1 MARQNDNVLDVHA
14 QKYIQSV
21 MAEELRKRGFV
32 SKDGMDLHWYRMVN
46 DTVLQTVFFYTQ
58 WKAMPIFMGI
68 AYASCP
74 LFIAPEYPKGLYLSS
89 MLRSREALNPG
100 RMIAKQDSNA
110 VFLSDAAVMC
120 PSDSFHGLD
129 ILVEILD
136 KLEKIKSIE
145 DCYAFH
151 KQEYLTVAELVALPK
166 ENAFDRISADF
177 MDEVVYMDDQELYP
191 HCEKRITSELQRYE
205 RAQNVRKL
213 SKVETADRKSL
224 SRLYPAIV
232 ENKSEE
238 HLKHLQERANQNL
251 RQFQRKMK

>member
-1 MARQNDNVLDVHA
+1 MGKSNDNILDIHA
-14 QKYIQSV
+14 QNYIRLI

-32 SKDGMDLHWYRMVN
+32 SKNGMDLHWYRMVN
-46 DTVLQTVFFYTQ
+46 DSVLQTVCFYTQ
-58 WKAMPIFMGI
+58 WNAMPIMMGI

-74 LFIAPEYPKGLYLSS
+74 LFIAPEYPKGVYLSS
-89 MLRSREALNPG
+89 MLRSRETLHPG

-110 VFLSDAAVMC
+110 AFLADAAVMC

-145 DCYAFH
+145 DCYEYH

-191 HCEKRITSELQRYE
+191 YCEKRITSELRRYE

-213 SKVETADRKSL
+213 SKVEIADRESL
-224 SRLYPAIV
+224 SRLQEAIL
-232 ENKSEE
+232 ENKRED
-238 HLKHLQERANQNL
+238 HLRYLQERANQNL